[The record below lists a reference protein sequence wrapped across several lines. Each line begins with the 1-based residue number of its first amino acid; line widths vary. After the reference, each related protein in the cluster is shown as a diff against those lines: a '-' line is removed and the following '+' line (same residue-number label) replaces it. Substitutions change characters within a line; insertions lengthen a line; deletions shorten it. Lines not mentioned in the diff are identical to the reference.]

1 MQPASPPRLTAADK
15 AAARRL
21 VGPRY
26 LVGIDE
32 AGYGPNLGPLA
43 VAATAWRIDTDDSS
57 DDDLYSL
64 LRKAVSA
71 EPAKRKIQI
80 ADSKAV
86 YKPGK
91 GLAGL
96 EQAVLPALQ
105 LAGTPAAA
113 WADLTA
119 RPGCS
124 SVEDPT
130 TTGFNPV
137 LPIDLTAAQ
146 ANATADR
153 LAQGLQDAKVSLL
166 AVALRLVFPAE
177 FNRLVDHH
185 GTKGAALSHVT
196 LTLLADVLKGLPAEA
211 GSSCRV
217 TCDKHGGRNQYAALL
232 QHHFPHA
239 WVEVLDESRAVSR
252 YRWDHQGQT
261 RSVAFRAGGEAELPT
276 ALASMTAKYLRE
288 LAMRGFNAYWAERAP
303 GVKPTAGY
311 PADAKRF
318 WADTAE
324 ARQAT
329 GIPDHQLWRSR

>member
-1 MQPASPPRLTAADK
+1 MPAADK
-15 AAARRL
+15 AAD
-21 VGPRY
+21 RY

-43 VAATAWRIDTDDSS
+43 VVATAWRIDAAGDRG
-57 DDDLYSL
+57 DDLYRL

-71 EPAKRKIQI
+71 EPAKRKTQI

-105 LAGTPAAA
+105 LAGRPAAA
-113 WADLTA
+113 WADLTGL
-119 RPGCS
+119 PGCS

-130 TTGFNPV
+130 TTGFNPT
-137 LPIDLTAAQ
+137 LPVDLTKARAAS
-146 ANATADR
+146 AADR
-153 LAQGLQDAKVSLL
+153 LGKGLEDAEVQLL
-166 AVALRLVFPAE
+166 TVAPRLVFPAE
-177 FNRLVDHH
+177 FNRLTDHH
-185 GTKGAALSHVT
+185 GSKGAALSHVT
-196 LTLLADVLKGLPAEA
+196 LTLLADVLKELPTEA

-239 WVEVLDESRAVSR
+239 WVEVLDESRAISR
-252 YRWDHQGQT
+252 YRWEHQGQT
-261 RSVAFRAGGEAELPT
+261 RSVEFRAGGEAELPT

-288 LAMRGFNAYWAERAP
+288 LAMQGFNAYWAERAP

-311 PADAKRF
+311 PVDAKRF